1 MSDVQFIQ
9 IKIIIINM
17 YDLYSI
23 RIADEKRRK
32 RKPNV
37 VRQKLSDALNN
48 EIRFYDSDFRKTSS
62 FESSFASRLSSRYV

>member
-1 MSDVQFIQ
+1 MSDVKFIQ

-17 YDLYSI
+17 YEFYSI

-37 VRQKLSDALNN
+37 ARRKLLDALNN
-48 EIRFYDSDFRKTSS
+48 EIRFHDSDFRKTSS
-62 FESSFASRLSSRYV
+62 FESFFASRLSLRYV